1 MDTRV
6 LQYFLTV
13 AQTNNITKAAAELHV
28 TQPTLSRQIME
39 LENELG
45 VKLFNRQPRH
55 LELTAEGAIF
65 QQRAQAMLQM
75 WAQSKEDV
83 QDHEKGLRGTV
94 HIGCVE
100 SSVSPYLMKIIS
112 RFLEQYPQVNI
123 SMFDGDGDS
132 IREHLDRGL
141 LDMAALIE
149 PVEAAKYNYM
159 VLPVKEQWGIMM
171 RADDPLAKRTSLD
184 RHDIYQLPLIIT
196 RRSIVR
202 DDISEVLQI
211 DQRKLNVRMT
221 INLPNNANQL
231 VKVGNYYALAIKGVF
246 ENANDSDLA
255 FVPINPVRTTGHV
268 MVWRKNYTLTSAAT
282 KFIQAVADATTSH
295 Q

>member
-55 LELTAEGAIF
+55 LELTVEGAIF

-159 VLPVKEQWGIMM
+159 VLPVK
-171 RADDPLAKRTSLD
+171 
-184 RHDIYQLPLIIT
+184 
-196 RRSIVR
+196 
-202 DDISEVLQI
+202 
-211 DQRKLNVRMT
+211 
-221 INLPNNANQL
+221 
-231 VKVGNYYALAIKGVF
+231 
-246 ENANDSDLA
+246 
-255 FVPINPVRTTGHV
+255 
-268 MVWRKNYTLTSAAT
+268 
-282 KFIQAVADATTSH
+282 
-295 Q
+295 